1 MLQEYVLRIRKIVLP
16 GGQTMA
22 DRQSVHSAYPGSIPE
37 NSKMMMDAVALS
49 QKLLLVSDEM
59 SWGGG
64 GVRQG
69 TKRGARDIVNPCPSL
84 PVVVGV
90 DL

>member
-1 MLQEYVLRIRKIVLP
+1 
-16 GGQTMA
+16 MA

-64 GVRQG
+64 GGKTGNKARSKKHCEPMPFAAG
-69 TKRGARDIVNPCPSL
+69 GRGVGPLIV
-84 PVVVGV
+84 
-90 DL
+90 D